1 VTETNQKISS
11 RQGKQEIHPFIHKR
25 GFPFQRR
32 NLHSQIRIRLPYK
45 TSFLF
50 QGTHKQKEHFIVC
63 EEKGISLK
71 LDILNIS
78 HHLIHLLRTKK
89 KTDGLP
95 SPVVVAPKVYLDFH
109 LSSSTNTTTTTPTP
123 KTRKKI

>member
-1 VTETNQKISS
+1 
-11 RQGKQEIHPFIHKR
+11 
-25 GFPFQRR
+25 
-32 NLHSQIRIRLPYK
+32 
-45 TSFLF
+45 LF
-50 QGTHKQKEHFIVC
+50 QGTNKQKEHFIVC

-95 SPVVVAPKVYLDFH
+95 SSPVVVAPKVYLDFH
-109 LSSSTNTTTTTPTP
+109 LSSSTNTTTTTTPTP
-123 KTRKKI
+123 KTRKNI